1 MQITISKFS
10 AGGWIWR
17 CRLWFVHASPCIRHL
32 CCRCVTDLPITINA
46 GMLHEGIYW
55 MQRLQKNPLWLEYA
69 YQWNNGHNFVGC
81 TFFLSHCY
89 SFFSMLRILDLWR
102 WGQVHQPYMFWDL
115 VSMNWK
121 LYCWWTRLVH
131 HALHNY
137 QVSVQISLLPR
148 CWLDFAHLSYV
159 PFGPMQWKRTL
170 TCTFKW
176 NMCLFS

>member
-1 MQITISKFS
+1 MVIT
-10 AGGWIWR
+10 
-17 CRLWFVHASPCIRHL
+17 LWVAP
-32 CCRCVTDLPITINA
+32 
-46 GMLHEGIYW
+46 
-55 MQRLQKNPLWLEYA
+55 
-69 YQWNNGHNFVGC
+69 
-81 TFFLSHCY
+81 FFFHCY

-131 HALHNY
+131 HALHSY

-170 TCTFKW
+170 TCAFKW
-176 NMCLFS
+176 NMCLFSQQSYEIALLVAFVGQIYQSAAKLFSLTNRSRRRLTEELLTKLSSDIEECLSTALTCIIHR